1 MSRTIPLLMLCAAL
15 VGGPAWAQSPEGEAQ
30 TAEQKAAAAAEGAG
44 QSAAAAWLALLDA
57 GRFGDAWDTAS
68 TLFRSNVP
76 KDAFV
81 KGMSGS
87 RSALGAAKERKVGDI
102 AYKTQLQGLPPGQ
115 YVSVLF
121 VSDFPGKPATDEIVM
136 TMREND
142 GRWRVTGY
150 STR

>member
-1 MSRTIPLLMLCAAL
+1 MSRLLTLLIMSCAIAGAPAL
-15 VGGPAWAQSPEGEAQ
+15 AQSSDGEPQ
-30 TAEQKAAAAAEGAG
+30 TVEQKAAAAAEGAG
-44 QSAAAAWLALLDA
+44 QAAAAAWLALLDA

-81 KGMSGS
+81 KGMTGS
-87 RSALGAAKERKVGDI
+87 RSALGAARERKVGDI
-102 AYKTQLQGLPPGQ
+102 AYKTQMQGLPNGQ

-121 VSDFPGKPATDEIVM
+121 VSDFPSKPATDEIVM